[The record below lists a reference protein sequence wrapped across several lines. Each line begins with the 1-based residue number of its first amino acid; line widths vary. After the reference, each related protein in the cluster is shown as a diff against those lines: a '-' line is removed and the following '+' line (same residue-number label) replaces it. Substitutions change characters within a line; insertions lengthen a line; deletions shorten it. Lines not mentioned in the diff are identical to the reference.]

1 MNQNIFEKLH
11 GEGLLSDESTGKIKS
26 QSAQRDLSVHWELRT
41 ILYTGVLLLA
51 SGLGILVYKNIDTI
65 SHQGVLIFIA
75 LISAGGFYYCFKNKL
90 PFSLKKVEAPGSFFD
105 YALLLA
111 CLCFIIFIGYW
122 QYQFHMFGDKFGLAT
137 FIPMIVLFF
146 SAYCFDHL
154 GILSL
159 AITNLAAWLG
169 IVVTPTKILKAN
181 DFNSADII
189 ITGLLLGIGL
199 ILAGKLTL
207 IRKIKPH
214 FEWMYTNFGMHIVF
228 ISCIAALF
236 HFNAVYFLW
245 FLALLAV
252 AFYFYTEARK
262 KNPLYFLLMLTL
274 YSYVG
279 LSYVVIH
286 FLFSTVR
293 GDNMSS
299 VYLGFIYFI
308 GSAIGLILF
317 LIKMNKK
324 LKSA

>member
-1 MNQNIFEKLH
+1 
-11 GEGLLSDESTGKIKS
+11 
-26 QSAQRDLSVHWELRT
+26 
-41 ILYTGVLLLA
+41 
-51 SGLGILVYKNIDTI
+51 
-65 SHQGVLIFIA
+65 
-75 LISAGGFYYCFKNKL
+75 
-90 PFSLKKVEAPGSFFD
+90 
-105 YALLLA
+105 
-111 CLCFIIFIGYW
+111 
-122 QYQFHMFGDKFGLAT
+122 
-137 FIPMIVLFF
+137 MIVLFF

-262 KNPLYFLLMLTL
+262 KNSLYFLLMLTL
-274 YSYVG
+274 YSYTG

-286 FLFSTVR
+286 FIFSTVR
-293 GDNMSS
+293 EDNMSS
-299 VYLGFIYFI
+299 AYLVSFYFI
-308 GSAIGLILF
+308 GSAAGLILF
-317 LIKMNKK
+317 LVKMNKK